1 MKASVDGNLD
11 LGDYDSNIG
20 MLLKKLGQ
28 RKGTLQKL
36 IDQLRLVALKNGQQV
51 IDQPVDFDTID
62 LSTKRYNS
70 KKQYITLS
78 KMVFDQ
84 LNRLMQ

>member
-1 MKASVDGNLD
+1 MDGNLD